1 MNKHLKKH
9 NIIAKHIDIKN
20 RLYDFGRFILGMC
33 IWGFFI
39 WFIVQLHIYFSTDN
53 VQIHNK

>member
-1 MNKHLKKH
+1 MNTHFKKH
-9 NIIAKHIDIKN
+9 NIAKHIDIKN

-39 WFIVQLHIYFSTDN
+39 WCIVQLHIYFSSDN
-53 VQIHNK
+53 IQIHNN